1 LIDRLGRMKLA
12 WVFAFGALACSAG
25 AQDYSVGSDAAKSP
39 QAPAAQKQGQ
49 AAQKQAP
56 DQQLGFGSNI
66 QNARLANAAVQALQH
81 GDRVQGLDYA
91 RRAAQAAPGNPQLW
105 FLVGYAAR
113 LNSRYEEAAESYTR
127 GLRLSPGSPEG
138 SSGLAQTYSMM
149 GRTEEAQKLLR
160 EVIASDP
167 KRRDDILL
175 LGDITMRSGD
185 YAGALEWLRKAEQL
199 RSDVRSELLLA
210 ISYQHLNQAD
220 QANHFLEMAEK
231 RAPDNPEVERTMAG
245 YYRQVGNFNK
255 AIAELLAIKNPKPDV
270 TAELAYTYQLAG
282 KLVESARVYS
292 LAANAQPKDL
302 GLQLSAAQAQ
312 IAAGSIEKANAFLDR
327 AKGIDANNYRLH
339 AVLGE
344 IAKIQDRNQDA
355 LTEYLAAVANLP
367 KEPGEGPLY
376 GIQLHI
382 DLMNIYKDLE
392 DDAGAHRELETAQ
405 AAINALGNQGSN
417 RGGFLRLRAVIK
429 LAANDVDGALADMK
443 EALALSPNDRDDL
456 QLEGDILMKAGR
468 TEEAIAAYKQI
479 LAADANNRFAL
490 TSLGYASRTAGRDQD
505 AEKYFQQLAQVDPTL
520 YIPYLALGDLYTAR
534 RDFGKAQESYNKAF
548 ALAPKRSP
556 VEAGGLNAAIEAHD
570 LAQGATWLGRVTPE
584 MEKDPDILREKERYL
599 SFKGDY
605 QGSAEVA
612 RRAIKVLPHDRDVV
626 VYFGYDLLHLEQW
639 DELLALTTEDINVF
653 PKEPDVPLLQG
664 YVHKHQGLSQL
675 ALQDF
680 TEALNRDP
688 NVVTAYVNRGYTL
701 NDLHQPKAAEVDF
714 EEALKR
720 EPDNGEAHLGL
731 AYADLAQ
738 HKSHEALRQTELAEK
753 VLGDSKDLHLIRAT
767 AYGFQDMLNKAADE
781 YRAALKFA
789 PDDGTI
795 HLGLGNVIFA
805 ERRYHQA
812 IDELNI
818 AVKDAPDLAEGY
830 ALLARA
836 YANLQE
842 RTQALQNVQLAE
854 QHALNP
860 PITAQTTAQKGSTAT
875 LSAIYVAT
883 GEALSTLGDHAAA
896 MERFVKALDVPNSD
910 RVGVRMAIAQLMA
923 EQGHNEDA
931 ERQIALAQMEGE
943 SGETEPPTGAQYIAA
958 ADVFRTIHEY
968 QLSQTYLDRAKA
980 AGAPDAQVRLG
991 RVNNYLVIGDTA
1003 RAKAELA
1010 AVGAEADA
1018 APDYQYL
1025 LAKANVERQEHHE
1038 DQALTS
1044 FAQAS
1049 SASGEDQ
1056 TAVQGLLSAGADEG
1070 LRLNRIVSVLGDF
1083 SVEPIFEDST
1093 VYVLD
1098 AKLDAAFSVP
1108 PTDTSLLPPPR
1119 SSLEIQNT
1127 DAFHLH
1133 LNHVPTVTGFF
1144 QVRNANGVISAPA
1157 INSIVKRDTTDYA
1170 FDIGLN
1176 PTVHLGHNSLT
1187 FNGGI
1192 QEIIRRDSESPVA
1205 LDQNLF
1211 RLFAYMSTSSFFNA
1225 ISVSGYVIRETGP
1238 FTLSNLHSTTLT
1250 EAIDFK
1256 VGAPWGKTALVTGW
1270 GAGDQTF
1277 SPETYE
1283 NYLTGSYVGLQR
1295 KFGEKFNV
1303 RGVAEDLRAWR
1314 RVTGRNAIAQNLRPA
1329 GTVDFTPNH
1338 QWDIQLTSAYSSTR
1352 SFHVYDQVQSS
1363 FSVTYARPFRR
1374 KFKDD
1379 SGDVILQYPIRFSG
1393 GFQQESFFNFPT
1405 GQTQLFKPYV
1415 RISIF

>member
-1 LIDRLGRMKLA
+1 MNLA
-12 WVFAFGALACSAG
+12 WVFVFGALACCVD
-25 AQDYSVGSDAAKSP
+25 AQDFPVGADAAKSP
-39 QAPAAQKQGQ
+39 QAPTAQKQAP

-56 DQQLGFGSNI
+56 NDQLGFGSNI

-81 GDRVQGLDYA
+81 GDRVQGLEYA
-91 RRAAQAAPGNPQLW
+91 RRAAEAAPGNPQLW

-113 LNSRYEEAAESYTR
+113 LNGKTAESEQAYQR
-127 GLRLSPGSPEG
+127 GLKLTPGSLEG
-138 SSGLAQTYSMM
+138 RSGMAQTYSEA
-149 GRTEEAQKLLR
+149 GRNDEAEKILK
-160 EVIASDP
+160 EVVASDP
-167 KRRDDILL
+167 SRRTDIQL
-175 LGDITMRSGD
+175 LGEVSMKLGD
-185 YAGALEWLRKAEQL
+185 YQGATDWLLKAERL
-199 RSDVRSELLLA
+199 RPDVRSELLLA
-210 ISYQHLNQAD
+210 ISYQRLTQTD
-220 QANHFLEMAEK
+220 QANHYLEMAER

-245 YYRQVGNFNK
+245 YYRQVGNYAK
-255 AIAELLAIKNPKPDV
+255 AIAELQAIKNPKPDV

-282 KLVESARVYS
+282 RLEESARVY
-292 LAANAQPKDL
+292 AQVANAEPKDL
-302 GLQLSAAQAQ
+302 TLQISAAQAQ
-312 IAAGSIEKANAFLDR
+312 VAVGSIEKANVFLQR
-327 AKGIDANNYRLH
+327 ASGIDANNYRLH
-339 AVLGE
+339 AIRGE
-344 IAKIQDRNQDA
+344 IAKLQDRDQDA

-367 KEPGEGPLY
+367 QDPNEGPLY

-382 DLMNIYKDLE
+382 DLLNIYKDLE
-392 DDAGAHRELETAQ
+392 NETAAHHELETAQ
-405 AAINALGNQGSN
+405 AAINALGNPSSN

-429 LAANDVDGALADMK
+429 LNANDVDGALADMK

-468 TEEAIAAYKQI
+468 TEEAITAYKQI
-479 LAADANNRFAL
+479 LAADATNRFAL
-490 TSLGYASRTAGRDQD
+490 ASLGYASRTAGRDQD
-505 AEKYFQQLAQVDPTL
+505 AEKYFQLLAKVAPGF
-520 YIPYLALGDLYTAR
+520 YVPYLALGDLYTSR
-534 RDFGKAQESYNKAF
+534 RDFSKAQESYSKAF
-548 ALAPKRSP
+548 ALAPGRSP

-584 MEKDPDILREKERYL
+584 MEKNPEILREKERYL

-605 QGSAEVA
+605 LGSAAVA
-612 RRAIKVLPHDRDVV
+612 RQAIKVLPHDRDVV

-680 TEALNRDP
+680 AEALNRDP
-688 NVVTAYVNRGYTL
+688 NVVTAYVNRGYSE
-701 NDLHQPKAAEVDF
+701 NDLHQPKAAAADF
-714 EEALKR
+714 EAALQR

-731 AYADLAQ
+731 AYASLGQ
-738 HKSHEALRQTELAEK
+738 HKSQVALRQADLAEK

-767 AYGFQDMLNKAADE
+767 AYGYQGMLNKAADE

-795 HLGLGNVIFA
+795 HLGLGNVIFS
-805 ERRYHQA
+805 ERRYHEA
-812 IDELNI
+812 IAELNT
-818 AVKDAPDLAEGY
+818 AVKDDPDNPEGY

-842 RTQALQNVQLAE
+842 RAQALQNVQLAE
-854 QHALNP
+854 QHAVNP
-860 PITAQTTAQKGSTAT
+860 KASEKGSTVT
-875 LSAIYVAT
+875 MSEIYVST
-883 GEALSTLGDHAAA
+883 GAALNTLGDHAAA
-896 MERFVKALDVPNSD
+896 MERFAKALAVPGSD

-923 EQGHNEDA
+923 EQGHDEDA

-943 SGETEPPTGAQYIAA
+943 SGETEPPTGAEDIAA
-958 ADVFRTIHEY
+958 ADVFRTVHEY
-968 QLSQTYLDRAKA
+968 PLSQTYLDRAKA
-980 AGAPDAQVRLG
+980 AGAPDAEVRLG
-991 RVNNYLVIGDTA
+991 RVNSYLVLGDTV
-1003 RAKAELA
+1003 RAKAELE
-1010 AVGAEADA
+1010 AVSAEADA

-1025 LAKANVERQEHHE
+1025 LAKANVERQEHHQ

-1056 TAVQGLLSAGADEG
+1056 TAVQGLLEAGADEG
-1070 LRLNRIVSVLGDF
+1070 LRITPIVSALSDF

-1098 AKLDAAFSVP
+1098 AKLDATFSVP

-1119 SSLEIQNT
+1119 SSLETQNT
-1127 DAFHLH
+1127 DAYHLH
-1133 LNHVPTVTGFF
+1133 LNHLPTVTGFF
-1144 QVRNANGVISAPA
+1144 QVRNARGEISVPA
-1157 INSIVKRDTTDYA
+1157 TNSIVKRDTTDYA
-1170 FDIGLN
+1170 FNVGLN
-1176 PTVHLGHNSLT
+1176 PTVHFGTNSLT

-1192 QEIIRRDSESPVA
+1192 QEIIRRDSESPLA

-1211 RLFAYMSTSSFFNA
+1211 RLFAYMSSSSFFNV
-1225 ISVSGYVIRETGP
+1225 ISVSGYFIRESGP
-1238 FTLSNLHSTTLT
+1238 FTESDLHSTTFT
-1250 EAIDFK
+1250 EAVDFK

-1270 GAGDQTF
+1270 GASDQTF
-1277 SPETYE
+1277 SPTAYE
-1283 NYLTGSYVGLQR
+1283 NYLTGSYVGFQR
-1295 KFGEKFNV
+1295 KFGERFNV
-1303 RGVAEDLRAWR
+1303 RAVAEDLRAWR
-1314 RVTGRNAIAQNLRPA
+1314 LLAGKSGIAQNLRPA

-1338 QWDIQLTSAYSSTR
+1338 QWDFQLSSAYSSTR
-1352 SFHVYDQVQSS
+1352 SFHVYDQIQSG

-1415 RISIF
+1415 RISLF

>member
-1 LIDRLGRMKLA
+1 MNLA
-12 WVFAFGALACSAG
+12 WVIVFGALACCVE
-25 AQDYSVGSDAAKSP
+25 AQDFPVGADAAKSP
-39 QAPAAQKQGQ
+39 QAPASQKAP

-113 LNSRYEEAAESYTR
+113 LNGRFEEAVESYSR
-127 GLRLSPGSPEG
+127 GLRLSPGSLEG
-138 SSGLAQTYSMM
+138 SSGLAQAYSLM
-149 GRTEEAQKLLR
+149 GRTNEAVQLLKQ
-160 EVIASDP
+160 VIASDP
-167 KRRDDILL
+167 SRRNDVLL
-175 LGDITMRSGD
+175 LGDITMRTGD
-185 YAGALEWLRKAEQL
+185 YAGALDWLLRAERL
-199 RSDVRSELLLA
+199 RGDVRSELLLA
-210 ISYQHLNQAD
+210 ISYQHLNQED
-220 QANHFLEMAEK
+220 KANHYLEMADA
-231 RAPDNPEVERTMAG
+231 RAPDNPEVRRTMAG
-245 YYRQVGNFNK
+245 YYRQVGDYAK
-255 AIAELLAIKNPKPDV
+255 AIAALQAIKNPKPDV

-282 KLVESARVYS
+282 KLEDSARVYAQ
-292 LAANAQPKDL
+292 AANAQPKDL
-302 GLQLSAAQAQ
+302 VLQLSAAQAE
-312 IAAGSIEKANAFLDR
+312 IATGSIEKANAFLER
-327 AKGIDANNYRLH
+327 ASGIDANNYRLH
-339 AVLGE
+339 AIRGE
-344 IAKIQDRNQDA
+344 IAKLQDRDQDA

-367 KEPGEGPLY
+367 KEPSEGPLY

-392 DDAGAHRELETAQ
+392 NENSAHHELETAQ
-405 AAINALGNQGSN
+405 AAINALGDQVSN
-417 RGGFLRLRAVIK
+417 RGGFLRLRAVIR
-429 LAANDVDGALADMK
+429 LAANDVDGALKDMK
-443 EALALSPNDRDDL
+443 EALVLSPNDRDDL

-468 TEEAIAAYKQI
+468 TEDAIAAYKQI
-479 LAADANNRFAL
+479 LAADPSNKFAL

-505 AEKYFQQLAQVDPTL
+505 AEKYFQLLAKVDPTL
-520 YIPYLALGDLYTAR
+520 YVPYLALGDLYTSR
-534 RDFGKAQESYNKAF
+534 RDFAKAQDSYSKAF
-548 ALAPKRSP
+548 ALAPQRTP

-570 LAQGATWLGRVTPE
+570 LALGATWMGRVTPT
-584 MEKDPDILREKERYL
+584 MEKDPQILREKERYL

-605 QGSAEVA
+605 IGSAAAA
-612 RRAIKVLPHDRDVV
+612 RQAIKLLPHDRDVV

-639 DELLALTTEDINVF
+639 DELLALTTLDIDVF

-664 YVHKHQGLSQL
+664 YVHKHQGSSQL

-680 TEALNRDP
+680 TEALARDP
-688 NVVTAYVNRGYTL
+688 NVVTAYVNRGFTL
-701 NDLHQPKAAEVDF
+701 NDLHQPKAAAADF

-720 EPDNGEAHLGL
+720 EADNGEAHLGL
-731 AYADLAQ
+731 AYASLDQ
-738 HKSHEALRQTELAEK
+738 HKSHIALQQADLAEK
-753 VLGDSKDLHLIRAT
+753 VLGDSKDIHLIRAT
-767 AYGFQDMLNKAADE
+767 AFGQQDMLNKAADE

-818 AVKDAPDLAEGY
+818 AVKLTPDNAEAY

-842 RTQALQNVQLAE
+842 RGLALENVQLAE
-854 QHALNP
+854 KYAQNP
-860 PITAQTTAQKGSTAT
+860 PASQKGSTAT
-875 LSAIYVAT
+875 ISEIYVST

-896 MERFVKALDVPNSD
+896 MDRFAKALAAPNSD

-923 EQGHNEDA
+923 EQDHPEDA

-943 SGETEPPTGAQYIAA
+943 SGETQPPTGAQYIAA
-958 ADVFRTIHEY
+958 ADVFRTVHEY

-991 RVNNYLVIGDTA
+991 RVNNYLVIGDTV
-1003 RAKAELA
+1003 RAQAELS
-1010 AVGAEADA
+1010 AVSAEADA

-1056 TAVQGLLSAGADEG
+1056 TAVQGLLQAGADEG
-1070 LRLNRIVSVLGDF
+1070 MRITPALSALADF
-1083 SVEPIFEDST
+1083 SIEPIFEDST

-1098 AKLDAAFSVP
+1098 AKLDATFAVP

-1119 SSLEIQNT
+1119 SSLETQNT

-1133 LNHVPTVTGFF
+1133 LNHLPTVTGFF
-1144 QVRNANGVISAPA
+1144 QVRNARGEISVPA
-1157 INSIVKRDTTDYA
+1157 TNSIVKRDTTDYA
-1170 FDIGLN
+1170 FNIGLN
-1176 PTVHLGHNSLT
+1176 PTVHFGTNSLT
-1187 FNGGI
+1187 FNGGV
-1192 QEIIRRDSESPVA
+1192 QEIIRRDSESPLA

-1211 RLFAYMSTSSFFNA
+1211 RLFAYMSSSSFFNA
-1225 ISVSGYVIRETGP
+1225 ISVSGYIIREAGP
-1238 FTLSNLHSTTLT
+1238 FTNIDEHSTTLT
-1250 EAIDFK
+1250 EAVDFK

-1270 GAGDQTF
+1270 GSSDEKFTPTA
-1277 SPETYE
+1277 YE
-1283 NYLTGSYVGLQR
+1283 NFFTGSYVGFQR

-1303 RGVAEDLRAWR
+1303 RAVAEDIRAWR
-1314 RVTGRNAIAQNLRPA
+1314 VVGANSGIAQNLRPA
-1329 GTVDFTPNH
+1329 GTVDYTPNH
-1338 QWDIQLTSAYSSTR
+1338 QWDIQLSSAYSNTR
-1352 SFHVYDQVQSS
+1352 SFHAYDQIQNGL
-1363 FSVTYARPFRR
+1363 SVTYARPFRR

-1379 SGDVILQYPIRFSG
+1379 SGDVILQYPIRFSA
-1393 GFQQESFFNFPT
+1393 GFQQESFFNFS
-1405 GQTQLFKPYV
+1405 GAQNQLFRPYV
-1415 RISIF
+1415 RVTLF